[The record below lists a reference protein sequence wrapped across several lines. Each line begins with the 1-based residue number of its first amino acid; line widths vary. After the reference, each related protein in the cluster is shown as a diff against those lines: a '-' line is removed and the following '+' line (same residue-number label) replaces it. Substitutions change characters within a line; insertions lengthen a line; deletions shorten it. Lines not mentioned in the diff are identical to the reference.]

1 VISSQGRIAASFLA
15 AFACASCPAEI
26 ALNCASARPS
36 ALSSQLSSY
45 RPAQQPETKEP
56 RQNQEQG
63 RSLQLSSRAF
73 LKSNTGKMLLRVTAL
88 QVLPIGVI
96 TGWLRFVT
104 SLPAT
109 PPM

>member
-1 VISSQGRIAASFLA
+1 
-15 AFACASCPAEI
+15 
-26 ALNCASARPS
+26 
-36 ALSSQLSSY
+36 
-45 RPAQQPETKEP
+45 
-56 RQNQEQG
+56 
-63 RSLQLSSRAF
+63 
-73 LKSNTGKMLLRVTAL
+73 MLLRVTAL